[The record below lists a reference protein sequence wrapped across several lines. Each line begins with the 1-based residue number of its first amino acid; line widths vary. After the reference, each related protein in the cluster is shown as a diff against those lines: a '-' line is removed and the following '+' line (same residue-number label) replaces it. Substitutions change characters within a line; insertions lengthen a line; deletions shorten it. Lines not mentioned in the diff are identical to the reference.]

1 MPCDGTDA
9 VKRLVHGRLSAAAC
23 HGDISKRPSST
34 VPRCPR
40 AGSRLPVL
48 RRLTSLVT
56 LPSLFAHLKKKDDGA
71 GTQLIGRS

>member
-23 HGDISKRPSST
+23 HGDISKRQCST
-34 VPRCPR
+34 VPRCPS

-48 RRLTSLVT
+48 TSLVT
-56 LPSLFAHLKKKDDGA
+56 VPSLFARLKNEDDGA